1 MPPTKLSA
9 TPRRAAATALAA
21 LSRLAEH
28 AETAGL
34 VVGAFGYFGG
44 FLLAIEVAIGRLM
57 P

>member
-44 FLLAIEVAIGRLM
+44 FLRAIEVAIGRLM